1 MKNLV
6 INGSHI
12 NMYLE
17 IDPRDWVKFGVSL
30 SDDSEYLHELHD
42 TFFIGYLDTIESAEE
57 AVKEFNTKHGT
68 DLPLSAFHFV
78 EEKFMKFREDKSVNY
93 AGRNFESAEALH
105 EWRLAYEI
113 EYFIDHSSQL

>member
-1 MKNLV
+1 MKNLI
-6 INGSHI
+6 INNSHV

-30 SDDSEYLHELHD
+30 SEDSKYAHELHD
-42 TFFIGYLDTIESAEE
+42 TFFIGYLDSIESAEE
-57 AVKEFNTKHGT
+57 AVKEFNAEHKTN
-68 DLPLSAFHFV
+68 LPMSAFHFV
-78 EEKFMKFREDKSVNY
+78 EEKFMKFKKDIPLTY
-93 AGRNFESAEALH
+93 AGRKFDRAEALH